1 MIIRID
7 HASAFRD
14 EFRRCNR
21 VEQFSY
27 EALGMLYE
35 YLEEVDPDMELD
47 VIALCCEY
55 AEDTV
60 ENLANAYNVELQK
73 DDSDEDKEQKVL
85 DFLNEATVV
94 IGTTPSGILYQ
105 QC

>member
-1 MIIRID
+1 MKQTIYLCD
-7 HASAFRD
+7 FRD
-14 EFRRCNR
+14 AFHRAGRG
-21 VEQFSY
+21 EQFSY
-27 EALGMLYE
+27 QALELLFDF
-35 YLEEVDPDMELD
+35 LEECDPDFELD
-47 VIALCCEY
+47 VVALCCDY

-60 ENLANAYNVELQK
+60 EDLANAYNVELEE